1 MAHMRALDRVFADTG
16 AEEEDINHAVA
27 QHRITES
34 DEYRSLME
42 ASKVK
47 TKDKFQEIMQKAKAH
62 KEARMAPVPPA
73 PVE

>member
-16 AEEEDINHAVA
+16 AEEEDINNAVA